1 MDQVSSIAALSTAL
15 ATQRLASDASTLAAK
30 KAMDAQRSVGAQLVA
45 LLDPNVG
52 SRLNVTA

>member
-30 KAMDAQRSVGAQLVA
+30 KVMDAQRSVGAQLVA